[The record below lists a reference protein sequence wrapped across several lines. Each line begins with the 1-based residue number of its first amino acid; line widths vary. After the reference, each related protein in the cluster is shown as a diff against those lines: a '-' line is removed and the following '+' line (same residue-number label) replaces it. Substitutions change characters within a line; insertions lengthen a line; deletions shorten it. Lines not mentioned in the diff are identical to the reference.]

1 MEGSITQCLQVSLS
15 RSQYEQVLDTL
26 NSYSKWKGNGNV
38 NENVTTSVDQSDS
51 APKDKVS
58 EHYDVEE
65 TFETNLRFSVP
76 IFQIHLKNKLNNT
89 LIDVTFR
96 DFSFQFNQQKDVTNL
111 EVLLRSI
118 VMEDLKCSMDSR
130 FRNMVDSTS
139 TEKETIY
146 KAEKCVSCPNLTNM
160 HLQQNELSRSMP
172 CKLNYPIF
180 LVAAQTPVKKAV
192 SSGNTSRTTEDKL
205 VIYKSQTH
213 MIVGMDGKPVR
224 HTKSSIDFNC
234 LNLTISVCRWFTIFD
249 FFGLVSTYE
258 KKSLSPAKSELI
270 DGE

>member
-15 RSQYEQVLDTL
+15 RNQYEQVLDTL
-26 NSYSKWKGNGNV
+26 NTYSKWKGNGNV
-38 NENVTTSVDQSDS
+38 DEVIVTSVDQPDS

-58 EHYDVEE
+58 EHYDIEE
-65 TFETNLRFSVP
+65 TFETNLSFSVP
-76 IFQIHLKNKLNNT
+76 IFQIHLKNKLNNS

-118 VMEDLKCSMDSR
+118 VMEDLKCTMDSR

-139 TEKETIY
+139 TEKEIIY
-146 KAEKCVSCPNLTNM
+146 KTEKCLSCPNLTNI

-172 CKLNYPIF
+172 CKLNYPT
-180 LVAAQTPVKKAV
+180 LLAAAHTPVKKAV
-192 SSGNTSRTTEDKL
+192 NSGNMSRPSDDKL

-213 MIVGMDGKPVR
+213 MIFGLDGKPFSQ
-224 HTKSSIDFNC
+224 TKSSIDFNC

-249 FFGLVSTYE
+249 FFGFVSTYE
-258 KKSLSPAKSELI
+258 KKNLTPAKSELN